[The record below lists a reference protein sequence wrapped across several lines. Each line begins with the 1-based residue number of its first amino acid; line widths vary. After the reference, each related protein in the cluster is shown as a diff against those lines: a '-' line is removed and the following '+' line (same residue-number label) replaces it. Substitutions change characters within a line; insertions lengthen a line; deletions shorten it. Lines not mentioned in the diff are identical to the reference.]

1 MLRDC
6 EGDAVPLTFE
16 GVYGAVEL
24 PRWTAADSK
33 VFTAWLESIT
43 LTVHPEPALESILR
57 DEIGRFLSGQQSG
70 ESAAQAIQRR
80 VQLCLDERK

>member
-6 EGDAVPLTFE
+6 EEDAVPLTFE

-33 VFTAWLESIT
+33 AFTAWMEGIT

-57 DEIGRFLSGQQSG
+57 DEIGRFLSGRQSAD
-70 ESAAQAIQRR
+70 SAAAAIQRR

>member
-6 EGDAVPLTFE
+6 EEDAVPLTFE

-33 VFTAWLESIT
+33 ALTAWMEGIT

-57 DEIGRFLSGQQSG
+57 DELGRFLSGRQSAD
-70 ESAAQAIQRR
+70 SAAAAIQRR